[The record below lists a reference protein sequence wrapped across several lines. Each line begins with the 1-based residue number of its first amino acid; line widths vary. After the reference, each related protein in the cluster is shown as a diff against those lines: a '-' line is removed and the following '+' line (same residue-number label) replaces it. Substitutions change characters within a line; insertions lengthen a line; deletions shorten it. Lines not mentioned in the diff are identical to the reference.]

1 MKIISSKKWNEQ
13 QTQIENLMSESVSS
27 YKTISVLNET
37 ITEYKN
43 EVYELKEEITH
54 LKSELE
60 NHPKRDISTG
70 KFTKRK

>member
-13 QTQIENLMSESVSS
+13 QTLIRNLIAENETAHLTIADLR
-27 YKTISVLNET
+27 YTISQHK
-37 ITEYKN
+37 I
-43 EVYELKEEITH
+43 EICK

-60 NHPKRDISTG
+60 SYPKRDISTG

>member
-1 MKIISSKKWNEQ
+1 MKIISNKKWNEQ

-27 YKTISVLNET
+27 YTVISRLKET

-43 EVYELKEEITH
+43 EVYELKAEIAN

>member
-13 QTQIENLMSESVSS
+13 QTLIKNLMAGNETGLLTIFDLK
-27 YKTISVLNET
+27 YTISQHKLE
-37 ITEYKN
+37 ICK
-43 EVYELKEEITH
+43 LKAEITN
-54 LKSELE
+54 LKRELE

>member
-1 MKIISSKKWNEQ
+1 MKIISSKKWNE

-43 EVYELKEEITH
+43 EVYELKEEITN

>member
-13 QTQIENLMSESVSS
+13 QTQIKNLMAGNETAHLTITDLK
-27 YKTISVLNET
+27 YTISQHKIEICKL
-37 ITEYKN
+37 KN
-43 EVYELKEEITH
+43 EITNLKR
-54 LKSELE
+54 ELE